1 MEKGVPTTGEMR
13 KHLAQML
20 EDANSLVVSRW
31 LNDPKEKMDEIGETV
46 GLMLQVVAALM
57 GEIDVFIGSVDTVGA
72 EKPEQEQAPQ
82 EVETEL
88 VDLVTDEPVSALLDI
103 EAPFRLAQSSP

>member
-88 VDLVTDEPVSALLDI
+88 VDLVTDEPVSSLLDI